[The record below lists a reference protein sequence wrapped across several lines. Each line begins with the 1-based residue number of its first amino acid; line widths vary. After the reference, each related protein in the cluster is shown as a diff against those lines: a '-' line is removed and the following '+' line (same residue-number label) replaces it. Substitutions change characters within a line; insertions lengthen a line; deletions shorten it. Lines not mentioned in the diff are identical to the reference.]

1 MNKRA
6 TKTASAGQSS
16 RRSTSREADT
26 DRTKKAGAAGAKASK
41 LQEASNAEEAE
52 AEFVDVDAFKT
63 TEAEKAEAEAA
74 EAVKTEAVDKK
85 IEALDEEEKPEGEDE
100 DLEELR
106 RKYLLRRFWHT
117 ASRFWTDPKSH
128 MAWLLSGMLLVII
141 LLNLAAAYAMNQWNR
156 SIFDA
161 LEKKEA
167 STVLTLSMVYVVIL
181 VISVAFAIVHVYA
194 RMTLQRRWRRWL
206 TDILVDRWLKSG
218 RYFQLNLVSGDH
230 KNPEYRIADDVRIAT
245 ESPVDFV
252 SGVTSAFLSAAT
264 FIVVLWTIGGALSIS
279 VGGTELYIPGFLVI
293 AAVLYAVIA
302 SGAMMMIGRRF
313 VTVSEEKNQ
322 SEAELRYVLTRL
334 RENGES
340 IALIQGEEEER
351 AGVSRSLGK
360 VLLAWRSICRQY
372 MKTTVVASSSGF
384 IAPVL
389 PIILCAP
396 KYLDGSMSLGQV
408 MQAASAF
415 TTVQGAF
422 NWLVDNYPRLA
433 DWSASARRAA
443 SLMVSLD
450 SLERAEQGD
459 GFGRITRT
467 DDGEKAAL
475 RLRDLSVTLDDGTAV
490 LDDTDIAIKPGERVL
505 IAGESGTGKSTLV
518 RAIAGL
524 WPWGEG
530 TIEVK
535 KGAKLMLLPQR
546 PYIPIGSLRRAATYP
561 DAAESRDV
569 KEIADAFKRVG
580 LAHLVDRIEEEAP
593 WDQTLSGGE
602 KQRLAFA
609 RIFLHNP
616 DIIVLDEA
624 TAALDPESQDKLM
637 ALLSKQPEETALVSV
652 GHRPELEA
660 FHNRKVVLER
670 RKGGAKLVSDIKLVP
685 GPGRRRL
692 LTRLFRKPKPK
703 PK

>member
-1 MNKRA
+1 MCALVSKEPEIQNTDNSNQTMSA
-6 TKTASAGQSS
+6 DLGSDKTAQMEASAQEEKEIDA
-16 RRSTSREADT
+16 REA
-26 DRTKKAGAAGAKASK
+26 A
-41 LQEASNAEEAE
+41 
-52 AEFVDVDAFKT
+52 
-63 TEAEKAEAEAA
+63 
-74 EAVKTEAVDKK
+74 
-85 IEALDEEEKPEGEDE
+85 GEDME
-100 DLEELR
+100 DLR
-106 RKYLLRRFWHT
+106 RRYLLRRFWQT
-117 ASRFWTDPKSH
+117 ARRYWTDPHSH
-128 MAWLLSGMLLVII
+128 AAWLVSGVLFAII
-141 LLNLAAAYAMNQWNR
+141 LLNLAASYAMNRWNR

-161 LEKKEA
+161 LEKKDA
-167 STVLTLSMVYVVIL
+167 DTVLILSMIYFVIL
-181 VISVAFAIVHVYA
+181 AVSVCFSVSNVYA
-194 RMTLQRRWRRWL
+194 RMTLQRRWRKWL
-206 TDILVDRWLKSG
+206 TDTLVDRWLKSG

-252 SGVTSAFLSAAT
+252 TGVVSAFLSAAT
-264 FIVVLWTIGGALSIS
+264 FIAVLWTLGGALDVQI
-279 VGGTELYIPGFLVI
+279 GGFRLYVPGFLVI
-293 AAVLYAVIA
+293 AAVLYAVVA
-302 SGAMMMIGRRF
+302 SGAMVLIGSRF
-313 VTVSEEKNQ
+313 VTVSEQKNQ
-322 SEAELRYVLTRL
+322 TEAEFRYLLTRL

-351 AGVSRSLGK
+351 AGVDRALGK
-360 VLLAWRSICRQY
+360 VLVSWRLICWQWV
-372 MKTTVVASSSGF
+372 KTTVVSSTSGY

-389 PIILCAP
+389 PVLLCAP
-396 KYLDGSMSLGQV
+396 KYLNGTMTLGEV

-415 TTVQGAF
+415 TIVQGAF

-450 SLERAEQGD
+450 ALERAESGD
-459 GFGRITRT
+459 GVGRIKRT
-467 DDGEKAAL
+467 EDGVDAAL

-490 LDDTDIAIKPGERVL
+490 LDETDIRIMPGERVL

-524 WPWGEG
+524 WPWGDG
-530 TIEVK
+530 LIEVK

-546 PYIPIGSLRRAATYP
+546 PYIPIGTLRRAATYP
-561 DAAESRDV
+561 DAADSRELSEV
-569 KEIADAFKRVG
+569 QEAFKHVG
-580 LAHLVDRIEEEAP
+580 LSHLCDRLEEEAP

-609 RIFLHNP
+609 RIFLHDP

-637 ALLSKQPEETALVSV
+637 ALLSSQPESTALISV

-670 RKGGAKLVSDIKLVP
+670 RKGGAKLVSDIKLV
-685 GPGRRRL
+685 
-692 LTRLFRKPKPK
+692 RKPRRPRFIRRMLKK
-703 PK
+703 KR